1 MSARVLITGGRAVV
15 SFPYSAY
22 VVERLKAE
30 VPPPC
35 REYDPARK
43 LWTIYPP
50 YIGPA
55 VAIIRSAYPDAEI
68 EDAAAPTITPPAI
81 DPDFA
86 ELHLLPTAPPEL
98 IDVAYRTLARIHH
111 PDAGGDTRVMQRL
124 NAARDAIARRAS

>member
-30 VPPPC
+30 VP
-35 REYDPARK
+35 
-43 LWTIYPP
+43 PP